1 MAQLGLC
8 AFRLG
13 HVRAAFHALSDLYST
28 AQTKRLLA
36 QGMPTQMFLTL
47 SVSAN
52 RCSSI
57 IPLYICVFIF
67 LVLVV
72 PAYVV
77 SFHLHGQSLFTTLAH
92 L

>member
-36 QGMPTQMFLTL
+36 QGTPTQMFHIL

-52 RCSSI
+52 QCTRI
-57 IPLYICVFIF
+57 IPLSVCAFIF
-67 LVLVV
+67 LVW
-72 PAYVV
+72 
-77 SFHLHGQSLFTTLAH
+77 
-92 L
+92 